1 MERKVKHPLYGKY
14 VLKSKKYHAHDKLGC
29 GEGDKVEIAETRPM
43 SKTKSWVVT
52 RVISKA
58 EVL

>member
-1 MERKVKHPLYGKY
+1 MNDEL
-14 VLKSKKYHAHDKLGC
+14 AC